1 MANGNSGMMTFG
13 EHLEVFR
20 SMLLRIIAIIVVFGA
35 VIFCC
40 KDITFGILFAPNSSE
55 FITYRIIEDVC
66 RWLGIAVTFEPY
78 SIQMINTELSS
89 QFMTHLS
96 TSVYLALLLA
106 SPFIL
111 AEALRFITPALYEN
125 ERKYSARITI
135 TIFALF
141 ATGIL
146 MSYFVIF
153 PFSIRFLGT
162 YQVSSEVVNMIN
174 LSSYISTFTTLTFLM
189 GIVFQIPVISFFLA
203 KMGILQAEF
212 MAKYRRHAL
221 ILILIIA
228 AVITPP
234 DVFTLILVTMP
245 MYALYEVSILI
256 VKRITNN

>member
-1 MANGNSGMMTFG
+1 MANDSMMTFG

-20 SMLLRIIAIIVVFGA
+20 SMLLRIIAITAVFGII
-35 VIFCC
+35 IFCC
-40 KDITFGILFAPNSSE
+40 KDTTFGILFAPNSSE

-66 RWLGIAVTFEPY
+66 KHLNMTVVFEPY

-111 AEALRFITPALYEN
+111 IELFRFITPALYDN
-125 ERKYSARITI
+125 ERKYSARVTF
-135 TIFALF
+135 TIFLLF
-141 ATGIL
+141 ITGVL

-162 YQVSSEVVNMIN
+162 YQVSEDVVNMIN
-174 LSSYISTFTTLTFLM
+174 LSSYISTFTALTFMM

-203 KMGILQAEF
+203 KMGILEAEF

-221 ILILIIA
+221 IIIMIIA
-228 AVITPP
+228 AIITPP
-234 DVFTLILVTMP
+234 DIFTLVLVTIP
-245 MYALYEVSILI
+245 MYALYELSILI
-256 VKRITNN
+256 VKRIN

>member
-1 MANGNSGMMTFG
+1 MANNSMMTFG

-20 SMLLRIIAIIVVFGA
+20 GMLLRIIAITTVFGII
-35 VIFCC
+35 IFCC

-55 FITYRIIEDVC
+55 FITYRIIEDMC
-66 RWLGIAVTFEPY
+66 RQMNMAVVFEPY

-111 AEALRFITPALYEN
+111 IELFRFITPALYDN
-125 ERKYSARITI
+125 ERKYSARITC
-135 TIFALF
+135 TIFFLF
-141 ATGIL
+141 ITGVL

-162 YQVSSEVVNMIN
+162 YQVSEDVVNMIN
-174 LSSYISTFTTLTFLM
+174 LSSYISTFTALTFMM

-203 KMGILQAEF
+203 KMGILEAEF

-221 ILILIIA
+221 IIIMIIA
-228 AVITPP
+228 AIITPP
-234 DVFTLILVTMP
+234 DIFTLVLVTIP
-245 MYALYEVSILI
+245 MYALYELSILI
-256 VKRITNN
+256 VKRIN

>member
-1 MANGNSGMMTFG
+1 MANNSMMTFG

-20 SMLLRIIAIIVVFGA
+20 GMLLRIIAITTVFGII
-35 VIFCC
+35 IFCC

-66 RWLGIAVTFEPY
+66 RQLNMTVVFEPY
-78 SIQMINTELSS
+78 SIKMINTELSS

-111 AEALRFITPALYEN
+111 IELFRFITPALYDN
-125 ERKYSARITI
+125 ERKYSARITC
-135 TIFALF
+135 TIFLLF
-141 ATGIL
+141 ITGVL

-162 YQVSSEVVNMIN
+162 YQVSEDVVNMIN
-174 LSSYISTFTTLTFLM
+174 LSSYISTFTALTFMM

-203 KMGILQAEF
+203 KMGILEAEF
-212 MAKYRRHAL
+212 MARYRRHAL
-221 ILILIIA
+221 IIIMILA
-228 AVITPP
+228 AIITPP
-234 DVFTLILVTMP
+234 DIFTLVLVTIP
-245 MYALYEVSILI
+245 MYALYELSILI
-256 VKRITNN
+256 VKRIN

>member
-1 MANGNSGMMTFG
+1 MANNSMMTFG

-20 SMLLRIIAIIVVFGA
+20 DMLLRIIAITTVFGII
-35 VIFCC
+35 IFCC

-66 RWLGIAVTFEPY
+66 KQMNMAVVFEPY

-111 AEALRFITPALYEN
+111 IELFRFITPALYDN
-125 ERKYSARITI
+125 ERKYSARITC
-135 TIFALF
+135 TIFLLF
-141 ATGIL
+141 ITGVL

-162 YQVSSEVVNMIN
+162 YQVSEDVVNMIN
-174 LSSYISTFTTLTFLM
+174 LSSYISTFTALTFMM

-203 KMGILQAEF
+203 KMGILEAEF

-221 ILILIIA
+221 IIIMVVA

-234 DVFTLILVTMP
+234 DIFTLVLVTIP
-245 MYALYEVSILI
+245 MYALYELSILI
-256 VKRITNN
+256 VKRIN

>member
-1 MANGNSGMMTFG
+1 MMTFG

-20 SMLLRIIAIIVVFGA
+20 GMLLRIIAITTVFGII
-35 VIFCC
+35 IFCC

-66 RWLGIAVTFEPY
+66 KQMNMAVVFEPY

-111 AEALRFITPALYEN
+111 IELFRFITPALYDN
-125 ERKYSARITI
+125 ERKYSARITC
-135 TIFALF
+135 TIFLLF
-141 ATGIL
+141 ITGVL

-162 YQVSSEVVNMIN
+162 YQVSEDVVNMIN
-174 LSSYISTFTTLTFLM
+174 LSSYISTFTALTFMM

-203 KMGILQAEF
+203 KMGILEAEF
-212 MAKYRRHAL
+212 MARYRRHAL
-221 ILILIIA
+221 IIIMIIA
-228 AVITPP
+228 AIITPP
-234 DVFTLILVTMP
+234 DIFTLVLVTIP
-245 MYALYEVSILI
+245 MYALYELSILI
-256 VKRITNN
+256 VKRIN

>member
-1 MANGNSGMMTFG
+1 
-13 EHLEVFR
+13 
-20 SMLLRIIAIIVVFGA
+20 
-35 VIFCC
+35 
-40 KDITFGILFAPNSSE
+40 
-55 FITYRIIEDVC
+55 
-66 RWLGIAVTFEPY
+66 
-78 SIQMINTELSS
+78 
-89 QFMTHLS
+89 
-96 TSVYLALLLA
+96 
-106 SPFIL
+106 
-111 AEALRFITPALYEN
+111 
-125 ERKYSARITI
+125 
-135 TIFALF
+135 
-141 ATGIL
+141 

-153 PFSIRFLGT
+153 HFSIRFLGT

-234 DVFTLILVTMP
+234 DLFTQILVTVP

>member
-1 MANGNSGMMTFG
+1 MANNSMMTFG

-20 SMLLRIIAIIVVFGA
+20 SMLLRIIAITTVFGII
-35 VIFCC
+35 IFCC

-66 RWLGIAVTFEPY
+66 KHLNLAVVFEPY

-111 AEALRFITPALYEN
+111 IELFRFTTPALYDN
-125 ERKYSARITI
+125 ERKYSARVTF
-135 TIFALF
+135 TIFLLF
-141 ATGIL
+141 IIGVL

-162 YQVSSEVVNMIN
+162 YQVSEDVVNMIN
-174 LSSYISTFTTLTFLM
+174 LSSYISTFTALTFMM

-203 KMGILQAEF
+203 KMGIIEAEF
-212 MAKYRRHAL
+212 MARYRRHAL
-221 ILILIIA
+221 IIIMIVA

-234 DVFTLILVTMP
+234 DIFTLVLVTIP
-245 MYALYEVSILI
+245 MYALYELSILI
-256 VKRITNN
+256 VKRIN

>member
-1 MANGNSGMMTFG
+1 MANNSMMTFG

-20 SMLLRIIAIIVVFGA
+20 SMLLRIIAITTVFGII
-35 VIFCC
+35 IFCC

-66 RWLGIAVTFEPY
+66 KQMNMAVVFEPY

-111 AEALRFITPALYEN
+111 IELFRFITPALYDN
-125 ERKYSARITI
+125 ERKYSARITC
-135 TIFALF
+135 TIFLLF
-141 ATGIL
+141 IIGVL

-162 YQVSSEVVNMIN
+162 YQVSEDVVNMIN
-174 LSSYISTFTTLTFLM
+174 LSSYISTFTALTFMM

-203 KMGILQAEF
+203 KMGIVEAEF
-212 MAKYRRHAL
+212 MARYRRHAL
-221 ILILIIA
+221 IIIMIIA
-228 AVITPP
+228 AIITPP
-234 DVFTLILVTMP
+234 DIFTLVLVTIP
-245 MYALYEVSILI
+245 MYALYELSILI
-256 VKRITNN
+256 VKRIN

>member
-1 MANGNSGMMTFG
+1 MANNSMMTFG

-20 SMLLRIIAIIVVFGA
+20 GMLLRIIAITTVFGII
-35 VIFCC
+35 IFCC

-66 RWLGIAVTFEPY
+66 KQMNKAVVFEPY

-111 AEALRFITPALYEN
+111 IELFRFITPALYDN
-125 ERKYSARITI
+125 ERKYSARITC
-135 TIFALF
+135 TIFLLF
-141 ATGIL
+141 ITGVL

-162 YQVSSEVVNMIN
+162 YQVSEDVVNMIN
-174 LSSYISTFTTLTFLM
+174 LSSYISTFTALTFMM

-203 KMGILQAEF
+203 KMGILEAEF

-221 ILILIIA
+221 IIIMIIA
-228 AVITPP
+228 AIITPP
-234 DVFTLILVTMP
+234 DIFTLVLVTIP
-245 MYALYEVSILI
+245 MYALYELSILI
-256 VKRITNN
+256 VKRIN

>member
-1 MANGNSGMMTFG
+1 MANNSMMTFG

-20 SMLLRIIAIIVVFGA
+20 SMLLRIIAITTVFGII
-35 VIFCC
+35 IFCC

-66 RWLGIAVTFEPY
+66 KHLNLAVVFEPY

-111 AEALRFITPALYEN
+111 IELFRFTTPALYDK
-125 ERKYSARITI
+125 ERKYSARVTF
-135 TIFALF
+135 TIFLLF
-141 ATGIL
+141 IIGVL

-162 YQVSSEVVNMIN
+162 YQVSEDVVNMIN
-174 LSSYISTFTTLTFLM
+174 LSSYISTFTALTFMM

-203 KMGILQAEF
+203 KMGIIEAEF
-212 MAKYRRHAL
+212 MARYRRHAL
-221 ILILIIA
+221 IIIMIVA

-234 DVFTLILVTMP
+234 DIFTLVLVTIP
-245 MYALYEVSILI
+245 MYALYELSILI
-256 VKRITNN
+256 VKRIN

>member
-1 MANGNSGMMTFG
+1 
-13 EHLEVFR
+13 
-20 SMLLRIIAIIVVFGA
+20 MLLRIIAITTVFGII
-35 VIFCC
+35 IFCC

-66 RWLGIAVTFEPY
+66 KQMNMAVVFEPY

-111 AEALRFITPALYEN
+111 IELFRFITPALYDN
-125 ERKYSARITI
+125 ERKYSARITC
-135 TIFALF
+135 TIFLLF
-141 ATGIL
+141 ITGVL

-162 YQVSSEVVNMIN
+162 YQVSEDVVNMIN
-174 LSSYISTFTTLTFLM
+174 LSSYISTFTALTFMM

-203 KMGILQAEF
+203 KMGILEAEF
-212 MAKYRRHAL
+212 MARYRRHAL
-221 ILILIIA
+221 IIIMILA
-228 AVITPP
+228 AIITPP
-234 DVFTLILVTMP
+234 DIFTLVLVTIP
-245 MYALYEVSILI
+245 MYALYELSILI
-256 VKRITNN
+256 VKRIN

>member
-1 MANGNSGMMTFG
+1 MANDSMMTFG

-20 SMLLRIIAIIVVFGA
+20 SMLLRIIAITAVFGII
-35 VIFCC
+35 IFCC
-40 KDITFGILFAPNSSE
+40 KDTTFGILFAPNSSE

-66 RWLGIAVTFEPY
+66 KHLNMTVVFEPY

-111 AEALRFITPALYEN
+111 IELFRFITPALYDN
-125 ERKYSARITI
+125 ERKYSARITC
-135 TIFALF
+135 TIFLLF
-141 ATGIL
+141 ITGVL

-162 YQVSSEVVNMIN
+162 YQVSEDVVNMIN
-174 LSSYISTFTTLTFLM
+174 LSSYISTFTALTFMM

-203 KMGILQAEF
+203 KMGILEAEF
-212 MAKYRRHAL
+212 MARYRRHAL
-221 ILILIIA
+221 IIIMIIA
-228 AVITPP
+228 AIITPP
-234 DVFTLILVTMP
+234 DIFTLVLVTIP
-245 MYALYEVSILI
+245 MYALYELSILI
-256 VKRITNN
+256 VKRIN

>member
-1 MANGNSGMMTFG
+1 MANNSMMTFG

-20 SMLLRIIAIIVVFGA
+20 GMLLRIIAITTVFGII
-35 VIFCC
+35 IFCC

-66 RWLGIAVTFEPY
+66 RQLNMTVVFEPY
-78 SIQMINTELSS
+78 SIKMINTELSS

-111 AEALRFITPALYEN
+111 IELFRFITPALYDN
-125 ERKYSARITI
+125 ERKYSARITC
-135 TIFALF
+135 TIFLLF
-141 ATGIL
+141 ITGVL

-162 YQVSSEVVNMIN
+162 YQVSEDVVNMIN
-174 LSSYISTFTTLTFLM
+174 LSSYISTFTALTFMM

-203 KMGILQAEF
+203 KMGILEAEF

-221 ILILIIA
+221 IIIMIIA
-228 AVITPP
+228 AIITPP
-234 DVFTLILVTMP
+234 DIFTLVLVTIP
-245 MYALYEVSILI
+245 MYALYELSILI
-256 VKRITNN
+256 VKRIN

>member
-1 MANGNSGMMTFG
+1 MANNSMMTFG

-20 SMLLRIIAIIVVFGA
+20 DMLLRIIAITIVFGII
-35 VIFCC
+35 IFCC

-66 RWLGIAVTFEPY
+66 KHMNMAVVFEPY

-111 AEALRFITPALYEN
+111 IELFRFITPALYDN
-125 ERKYSARITI
+125 ERKYSARITC
-135 TIFALF
+135 TIFLLF
-141 ATGIL
+141 ITGVL

-162 YQVSSEVVNMIN
+162 YQVSEDVVNMIN
-174 LSSYISTFTTLTFLM
+174 LSSYISTFTALTFMM

-203 KMGILQAEF
+203 KMGILEAEF

-221 ILILIIA
+221 IIIMILA
-228 AVITPP
+228 AIITPP
-234 DVFTLILVTMP
+234 DIFTLVLVTIP
-245 MYALYEVSILI
+245 MYALYELSILI
-256 VKRITNN
+256 VKRIN